1 MVDTMLFMTTPATAI
16 DKHRFHRH
24 GIDLPTVDLDLPRMK
39 PTLA

>member
-1 MVDTMLFMTTPATAI
+1 MVDTMLFMTTPATA
-16 DKHRFHRH
+16 KHRFHRH